1 MRKELLS
8 VLGGA
13 AFAAATS
20 IGLLALA
27 APASAQQP
35 VREMNLGATTAAPPG
50 FLEFCA
56 RTPAQCGLEG
66 AVDAQGRPLTP
77 AALRQMLFA
86 RYYWASAFG
95 FSVPSAGTAPA
106 PLAQRTG
113 WNAVVTGAPIASAAA
128 EAVSDADAKAGRLV
142 SLAIATQFFATL
154 DQAGLL
160 TPDTPAGLAAPA
172 LSASDRAG
180 MAIAISNAFVRPMT
194 VAAPSVRAQAAAVVA
209 PHAELAGAWAAEAPA
224 YAVAAPAR
232 SASSLARAAADRAA
246 AEAAE
251 TPAYAAQDRGAPA
264 AAPTVAARPAFDT
277 PAYAQSPA
285 MLAMTGALMAEL
297 DQVNQGVNHAIRY
310 VSDRTLYG
318 DEDHWHLSLDPGGP
332 RAGDCKDYVLE
343 KRRAL
348 IDDGVP
354 ASSLAIAIVQTP
366 WRESHAVLL
375 VDTDQG
381 ELVLDSL
388 SSWIQPWWKVNYH
401 WVERQTPGQQLSW
414 VTIS

>member
-1 MRKELLS
+1 MRKEFLR

-13 AFAAATS
+13 GFAAAMS
-20 IGLLALA
+20 IGLLAMA
-27 APASAQQP
+27 APANAQQP

-50 FLEFCA
+50 FLDFCA
-56 RTPAQCGLEG
+56 RTPAQCGLDG
-66 AVDAQGRPLTP
+66 AVDAQGQPLSP

-106 PLAQRTG
+106 PLAQRTS
-113 WNAVVTGAPIASAAA
+113 WNAVVTGAPIAPAPA
-128 EAVSDADAKAGRLV
+128 ESVSDADAKAGRLV

-160 TPDTPAGLAAPA
+160 TPDAPVGLAAA
-172 LSASDRAG
+172 TLSASDSAG
-180 MAIAISNAFVRPMT
+180 MAIAISTAFVRPMT
-194 VAAPSVRAQAAAVVA
+194 VAAASARAQTVPA

-224 YAVAAPAR
+224 YAVAEPAP
-232 SASSLARAAADRAA
+232 SASSLARDAAERAA

-264 AAPTVAARPAFDT
+264 AATAMAARPAFDT

-366 WRESHAVLL
+366 SRASHAVLL

>member
-1 MRKELLS
+1 
-8 VLGGA
+8 
-13 AFAAATS
+13 
-20 IGLLALA
+20 
-27 APASAQQP
+27 
-35 VREMNLGATTAAPPG
+35 
-50 FLEFCA
+50 
-56 RTPAQCGLEG
+56 
-66 AVDAQGRPLTP
+66 
-77 AALRQMLFA
+77 MLFA

-106 PLAQRTG
+106 PLAQRTS
-113 WNAVVTGAPIASAAA
+113 WNAVVTGAPIAPSPA

-160 TPDTPAGLAAPA
+160 TPDAPVGLAAA
-172 LSASDRAG
+172 TLSASDSAG

-194 VAAPSVRAQAAAVVA
+194 VAAASVRAQTA
-209 PHAELAGAWAAEAPA
+209 PATHAELAGAWAAEAPA
-224 YAVAAPAR
+224 YAVAEPAP
-232 SASSLARAAADRAA
+232 SAPSLARAAAERAA

-264 AAPTVAARPAFDT
+264 AATTMAARPAFDT

-285 MLAMTGALMAEL
+285 MLAMTSALMAEL

-348 IDDGVP
+348 IDVGVP

-366 WRESHAVLL
+366 SRESHAVLL

-401 WVERQTPGQQLSW
+401 WVERQTPRQQLSW